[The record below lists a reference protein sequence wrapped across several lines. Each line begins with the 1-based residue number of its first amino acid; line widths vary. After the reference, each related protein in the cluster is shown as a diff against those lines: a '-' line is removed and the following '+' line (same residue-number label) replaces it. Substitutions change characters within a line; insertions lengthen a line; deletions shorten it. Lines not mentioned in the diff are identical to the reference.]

1 MEEHLMSDA
10 MRERLIVAGIRELEA
25 HGLHDFSLRR
35 VAVACEVSCAA
46 PYRHFRDK
54 DDLILEIIRYINHR
68 WTLLQEQIL
77 SVFAADDPR
86 RIVEL
91 GVAHVRFWIANPN
104 FRSVLLLDDP
114 DPESPRRSERNKLR
128 DGIQAILDE
137 YCTLRAL
144 SPEQTARLCYL
155 FPAVIY
161 GTVLLLGNR
170 ELENNDETFRFV
182 RARFEELV
190 QGTV

>member
-1 MEEHLMSDA
+1 MEEQITLDA
-10 MRERLIVAGIRELEA
+10 MRERLIIAGIRELEA

-54 DDLILEIIRYINHR
+54 DDLILEIIRYINRR

-77 SVFAADDPR
+77 SVFATDDPR
-86 RIVEL
+86 CLVEI
-91 GVAHVRFWIANPN
+91 GVAHIRFWIANPN

-114 DPESPRRSERNKLR
+114 DPDTPRRSERNR
-128 DGIQAILDE
+128 IREGIDAILE
-137 YCTLRAL
+137 NYCTLRGLTADHA
-144 SPEQTARLCYL
+144 ARLCYL

-182 RARFEELV
+182 RARLEEIV
-190 QGTV
+190 RGA